1 MEHGIAAFIDSQ
13 NRVNTFVNYAT
24 TREWKTSSGRGKK
37 EKKNWKKRK
46 YDMAQIVSID
56 QWEEKRMV
64 ASTTARLSFVVGH
77 RSFFGD
83 TQKILQS
90 TQTHA
95 HIDAGRSVYIRK
107 RDVDMQHDDTRIARM
122 CRQTGFDIP
131 CLCNYARP
139 VSGRTLIELRCIMI
153 ITFDTAMLDT
163 FRIN

>member
-107 RDVDMQHDDTRIARM
+107 RCGYAARRHAYSTHVPASRLWYSMFVQLRATRFGPDAHRIKVHYDNHIRYGDA
-122 CRQTGFDIP
+122 GHIP
-131 CLCNYARP
+131 Y
-139 VSGRTLIELRCIMI
+139 
-153 ITFDTAMLDT
+153 
-163 FRIN
+163 